1 LSLDALVHERTAL
14 LVVDMQN
21 AFCHPEGTLGI
32 SGVDVEPAM
41 ASIQP
46 VRELVKA
53 AAAADVPVIWT
64 QQEHFPLDAQR
75 ARKRLAA
82 HTAKRKRVS
91 ALSGTWDMDFVDEL
105 KHLADNPSFVI
116 RKHRFG
122 SFYETRLEQVLRM
135 LGTEALL
142 VCGVTA
148 NACVETTLREAY
160 LRDYDVVAITDA
172 IAAVR
177 PQWEPTAHAVWAQY
191 LGILA
196 TAADVIEWLER
207 GRLPRALGLGHVLL
221 QTDDLERAEGFYCGF
236 LGLSVRERGTFRD
249 GRPLVVTHEGIGL
262 TNGRPPGDGPVEHLA
277 LRARGV
283 RQLAERAADAGVD
296 VVRGP
301 ERGAYG
307 LSLYVSD
314 PDGNQIEVFEE
325 DAT

>member
-1 LSLDALVHERTAL
+1 VSLDALAHERAAL

-21 AFCHPEGTLGI
+21 AFCHPEGTLGL
-32 SGVDVEPAM
+32 SGVDIRPAV
-41 ASIQP
+41 AAIEP
-46 VRELVKA
+46 VRQLVDA
-53 AAAADVPVIWT
+53 ARAAEVPVIWT
-64 QQEHFPLDAQR
+64 QQEHFPTDAIR
-75 ARKRLAA
+75 ARKHLAA

-91 ALSGTWDMDFVDEL
+91 ALSGTWDMEFVDEL
-105 KHLADNPSFVI
+105 KPLADNPSLVI

-142 VCGVTA
+142 VCGATA

-177 PQWEPTAHAVWAQY
+177 SEWEPTAHAVWAQY

-196 TAADVIEWLER
+196 TSDEVIEWLRR
-207 GRLPRALGLGHVLL
+207 GGTPRAFGLGHLLL
-221 QTDDLERAEGFYCGF
+221 QTEDLERAERFYTGF
-236 LGLSVRERGTFRD
+236 LGLAVRERGTFRD
-249 GRPLVVTHEGIGL
+249 GRPLVVTIGGVSL
-262 TNGRPPGDGPVEHLA
+262 TSGRPPGDGPVEHIA

-283 RQLAERAADAGVD
+283 RQLAERAADAGVTI
-296 VVRGP
+296 VRGP

-307 LSLYVSD
+307 LSLYVAD
-314 PDGNQIEVFEE
+314 PDGNQVEVFEE
-325 DAT
+325 EAT

>member
-1 LSLDALVHERTAL
+1 VSLDVLAHERTAL

-21 AFCHPEGTLGI
+21 AFCHPEGTLGL
-32 SGVDVEPAM
+32 SGVDVQPAA

-46 VRELVKA
+46 VRELVEA
-53 AAAADVPVIWT
+53 AAATNVPVIWT
-64 QQEHFPLDAQR
+64 QQEHFPVDAQR

-105 KHLADNPSFVI
+105 KPLADNPSLVI

-177 PQWEPTAHAVWAQY
+177 PEWEPTAHAVWAQY

-196 TAADVIEWLER
+196 TAPEVIEWLER
-207 GRLPRALGLGHVLL
+207 GRLPRALGFGHLLL
-221 QTDDLERAEGFYCGF
+221 QTDDLERAEAFYCGF

-249 GRPLVVTHEGIGL
+249 GRPLVVTGEGISL
-262 TNGRPPGDGPVEHLA
+262 TSGRPPGDGPVEHLA

-283 RQLAERAADAGVD
+283 RRLAERAADAGIA

-301 ERGAYG
+301 ELGPYG

-314 PDGNQIEVFEE
+314 PDGNQVEVFEE
-325 DAT
+325 EAT